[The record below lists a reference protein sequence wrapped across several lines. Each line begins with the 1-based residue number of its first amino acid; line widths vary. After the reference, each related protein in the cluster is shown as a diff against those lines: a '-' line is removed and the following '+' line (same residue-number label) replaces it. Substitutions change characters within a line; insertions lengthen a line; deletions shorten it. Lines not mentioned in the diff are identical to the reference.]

1 MKSDE
6 KGRFKGGYREV
17 LRSYLP
23 MLNPHEYWAER
34 QLGRLGR
41 KTFKNVVTLQGKSK
55 SIAFAMEKLCFYKVK
70 PILLLHESTT

>member
-34 QLGRLGR
+34 QLVRLG
-41 KTFKNVVTLQGKSK
+41 LKSK